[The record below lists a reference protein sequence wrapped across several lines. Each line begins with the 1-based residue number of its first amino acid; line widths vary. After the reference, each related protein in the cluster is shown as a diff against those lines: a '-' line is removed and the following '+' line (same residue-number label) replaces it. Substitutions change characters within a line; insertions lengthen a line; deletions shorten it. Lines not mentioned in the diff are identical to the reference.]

1 MLRAAAGS
9 VVATGLMTLTVLAQG
24 AAADCGAA
32 YKSAWENMKREDYA
46 RLTPEQLA
54 TLSRKALRI
63 YDACQTGDV
72 HDVKAL
78 FKRLEQQLY
87 K

>member
-1 MLRAAAGS
+1 MLRAAVSS
-9 VVATGLMTLTVLAQG
+9 VVAIGLTALTVVAQG
-24 AAADCGAA
+24 SVNCGAA
-32 YKSAWENMKREDYA
+32 YKSAWENLKREDYE
-46 RLTPEQLA
+46 RLSPEQLV

-78 FKRLEQQLY
+78 FKRLERPG

>member
-9 VVATGLMTLTVLAQG
+9 VVATGLMAFTVLAQG
-24 AAADCGAA
+24 AVDCGAA
-32 YKSAWENMKREDYA
+32 YKSAWESLKREDYA

-78 FKRLEQQLY
+78 FKRLERPG

>member
-9 VVATGLMTLTVLAQG
+9 VVATVLMALTVLAQG
-24 AAADCGAA
+24 PVDCGAA
-32 YKSAWENMKREDYA
+32 YKSAWENLKREDYA

-72 HDVKAL
+72 HDIKAL
-78 FKRLEQQLY
+78 FKRLEQPI